1 MVTRFKSK
9 SRKYEINFTEE
20 EKRRGKMIA
29 GVY

>member
-1 MVTRFKSK
+1 MVTRFKNK

-29 GVY
+29 GV